1 MPKKQIT
8 PGKIRDHVKRLGE
21 LYPPIPLSSVDRTVH
36 DPDQVRSRFGH
47 VLNYLARVELEVD
60 RNVLEILT
68 LIPGVEETDRLFYQ
82 DVWQPQEIQHGLIL
96 DRLSTDVGLPPS
108 TPQLTFTWTI
118 RLLGALAHWR
128 PIQDVSR
135 MLFYLTG
142 ASTERQAVLAYNSF
156 TAGLKEIGEEAIAES
171 VIHPIKR
178 QEPGHFAYY
187 RMSAELLAARL
198 RPWQKWLVQQ
208 LRTASYT
215 MVGTN
220 GDEAYK
226 RDIGGLMVTFD
237 LDRDLEAYAREIGRL
252 EARVVWANRHGMEF
266 PPYMLASMRESVELY
281 REKGLSTLPARYDL
295 EGHPLVE
302 RPEAASLV
310 SVR

>member
-1 MPKKQIT
+1 ME
-8 PGKIRDHVKRLGE
+8 RLGE
-21 LYPPIPLSSVDRTVH
+21 LYPPIPLASVDRTVR
-36 DPDQVRSRFGH
+36 DPELVRTRFGH
-47 VLNYLARVELEVD
+47 VLHYLARVELEVD

-68 LIPGVEETDRLFYQ
+68 VIPGVDETDRFFYQ

-96 DRLSTDVGLPPS
+96 DRLCTDVGLPPS
-108 TPQLTFTWTI
+108 TPKLTFGWSF

-135 MLFYLTG
+135 MMFYLSG
-142 ASTERQAVLAYNSF
+142 AATERQAVLAYNSF
-156 TAGLKEIGEEAIAES
+156 TARLKEIGEDAVAES

-187 RMSAELLAARL
+187 RMSAELLGTKL
-198 RPWQKWLVQQ
+198 RPWQRWLVQQ
-208 LRTASYT
+208 LRTASYA

-220 GDEAYK
+220 GDEEYK

-237 LDRDLEAYAREIGRL
+237 LDRDLEAYAREVGRL
-252 EARVVWANRHGMEF
+252 EARIVWANRNGMEF
-266 PPYMLASMRESVELY
+266 PPYVLESMRESVELY

-295 EGHPLVE
+295 EGHALVE
-302 RPEAASLV
+302 QPAPRSLV
-310 SVR
+310 GVR

>member
-1 MPKKQIT
+1 VPKKQIT
-8 PGKIRDHVKRLGE
+8 PGKIRDHVERLGE
-21 LYPPIPLSSVDRTVH
+21 LYPPIPLSSVDRTVR
-36 DPDQVRSRFGH
+36 DPELVRTRFGH

-68 LIPGVEETDRLFYQ
+68 VIPGVDEVDRLFYQ

-96 DRLSTDVGLPPS
+96 DRLCTDIGLPPS
-108 TPQLTFTWTI
+108 TPKLTFDWTF

-135 MLFYLTG
+135 MMFYLSG

-156 TAGLKEIGEEAIAES
+156 TGRLKEIGEDAIAES

-187 RMSAELLAARL
+187 RMSAELLGSKL
-198 RPWQKWLVQQ
+198 RPWQRWLVQQ
-208 LRTASYT
+208 LRTTSYN

-220 GDEAYK
+220 GDEPFK

-237 LDRDLEAYAREIGRL
+237 LDRDLEAYAREVGRL
-252 EARVVWANRHGMEF
+252 EARVVWANRNGMEF
-266 PPYMLASMRESVELY
+266 PPYVLAAMRESVELY
-281 REKGLSTLPARYDL
+281 REKGLWTLPARYDL
-295 EGHPLVE
+295 EGHPLVQ
-302 RPEAASLV
+302 RPAADALV
-310 SVR
+310 SAR